1 MEVDGKTVRASYGT
15 TKYCTYYLRHM
26 SCPNPNCMYLHEPG
40 DDVDS
45 YSKDTVAIGKHA
57 NTASTSTTTSAYPN
71 KRPATA
77 AKPTT
82 ATATIAPTAT
92 PESKPATAP
101 RTWAPIPKVVPIP
114 PVVIPKEEPTTPPP
128 PSPPFQEIKS
138 SSSTKHSKPTASSSS
153 STSTT
158 KLNATPK
165 VHKKPAPTE
174 KHTKKLT
181 IPLVP
186 EEDEKPALPATA
198 SWAKT
203 QPVVNHENVIT
214 PANFGPSLS
223 DALNAPQK
231 PKHSPSLKVKKEKK
245 SKGKMVRL
253 EEFEEA
259 EREAKMA
266 ASRPKVVP
274 KPEVAPIISPVVA
287 PSVTPATVSAV
298 PKSPS
303 PVKAESAIPET
314 KQAEK
319 SNAESKLVSEER
331 KEQDQSSSS
340 GEKEKELQ
348 KVSSEDIVETPV
360 SDEAMPEMLEVKN
373 SNAVQPS
380 KEQSQLQKEDIPVE
394 LEQPTPQPDA
404 EDDAVTAKEEETP
417 QNQPP
422 MEAQEEALIEENGEK
437 MENLASLN
445 DTIIKAFDDAAA
457 AAADESSEKV
467 QSDETSQQ
475 PQDAVTDATQ
485 PEMDEQKLA
494 QNISSPLAAMDR
506 LSALVQ
512 QEIMVDSPE
521 QPSFDAVQQS
531 QQPMHQPQPQQ
542 PHPGMNRFDL
552 GMPMQPDNRRMA
564 PPGLSGPPPP
574 PPEWINRSF
583 DPFNGQDPSL
593 IAARRLQHSQRMLEA
608 SGLFAGGGFGHP
620 PVPRFGFS
628 PDFNRGPSGFMPHQ
642 APPPPPMGMF
652 PPPPPPHP
660 MMRHAPPLPEMLN
673 MQSPFGPPPP
683 QLQQQQQQHIEE
695 LRNEFNGMNM
705 NGNDEHHQQSRDDLR
720 ALLPNV
726 KISFNNLQEKRRA
739 EEFYQQQLIMQRQ
752 QQMQQQQMQQQQ
764 MQQQQM
770 QQMQQQQQHIQRQH
784 QYQQEP
790 KMSEQEQIPTRLD
803 NSDHNI
809 TSSPSRHAS
818 FTETSSPLQSVQEK
832 VLLKSPMNQQW
843 QPNQFSEMV
852 EKKNNPDVRVEA
864 QNFFGEFLRKAASS
878 TQQQEMSP
886 KRDEPSLQP
895 AGKFFLDWVSV

>member
-1 MEVDGKTVRASYGT
+1 MIYTLV
-15 TKYCTYYLRHM
+15 
-26 SCPNPNCMYLHEPG
+26 G
-40 DDVDS
+40 DINVF
-45 YSKDTVAIGKHA
+45 IMRRKHA

-71 KRPATA
+71 KRPATS
-77 AKPTT
+77 AKPTAA
-82 ATATIAPTAT
+82 ATVVPAVT
-92 PESKPATAP
+92 PESKPATVP
-101 RTWAPIPKVVPIP
+101 RTWAPIPKVVPVP
-114 PVVIPKEEPTTPPP
+114 PVVIPKEEPITPPP

-138 SSSTKHSKPTASSSS
+138 SASTKQSKPTASSSS
-153 STSTT
+153 TTVSKST
-158 KLNATPK
+158 TPK
-165 VHKKPAPTE
+165 VSKKPVSTE
-174 KHTKKLT
+174 KHVKKAVV
-181 IPLVP
+181 PLVP

-198 SWAKT
+198 SWAKA
-203 QPVVNHENVIT
+203 QPVVNHESVIT

-245 SKGKMVRL
+245 NKGKMVRL

-266 ASRPKVVP
+266 AIRPKVVS
-274 KPEVAPIISPVVA
+274 KPEVAPIASPVVA
-287 PSVTPATVSAV
+287 HSIAPVAV
-298 PKSPS
+298 PVVAKFQS
-303 PVKAESAIPET
+303 PVEVESGSPDAQVT
-314 KQAEK
+314 GK
-319 SNAESKLVSEER
+319 STTESKLALE
-331 KEQDQSSSS
+331 KEVEKQHASPNS
-340 GEKEKELQ
+340 GKEKELQ
-348 KVSSEDIVETPV
+348 EVESGVPV
-360 SDEAMPEMLEVKN
+360 VDEPMPEMLEVKK
-373 SNAVQPS
+373 SDVAQQID
-380 KEQSQLQKEDIPVE
+380 EESQLKEEDIPME
-394 LEQPTPQPDA
+394 LDQSQSQTNNDDVLMISKEGNA
-404 EDDAVTAKEEETP
+404 EDLSQIK
-417 QNQPP
+417 N
-422 MEAQEEALIEENGEK
+422 EAERLEDGDEK
-437 MENLASLN
+437 IQNLASLN
-445 DTIIKAFDDAAA
+445 DNIIKAFDDAAA

-467 QSDETSQQ
+467 QSDETLQETEDSVSDSEQF
-475 PQDAVTDATQ
+475 
-485 PEMDEQKLA
+485 EIEEQKLV

-521 QPSFDAVQQS
+521 QPSFNGTQ
-531 QQPMHQPQPQQ
+531 QQPHPSQPQQ

-574 PPEWINRSF
+574 PPDWMNRSF

-620 PVPRFGFS
+620 PVVPRFGFS
-628 PDFNRGPSGFMPHQ
+628 PDFSRGPNGFMPHQ

-652 PPPPPPHP
+652 PPPPHP
-660 MMRHAPPLPEMLN
+660 MMRHPPPPEMMN
-673 MQSPFGPPPP
+673 MQPPFGPPPP
-683 QLQQQQQQHIEE
+683 QIQQQQMEE

-752 QQMQQQQMQQQQ
+752 QQQQQMQQQQQQMQQQQ

-770 QQMQQQQQHIQRQH
+770 HMQQQQQQHIQQQQ
-784 QYQQEP
+784 QYQHEQR
-790 KMSEQEQIPTRLD
+790 MSEQEQIPTRLD
-803 NSDHNI
+803 SSDNNI
-809 TSSPSRHAS
+809 TNNSSRHSPFTDNSSPS
-818 FTETSSPLQSVQEK
+818 TIQSVQEK

-843 QPNQFSEMV
+843 QPNQLLDQREME

-878 TQQQEMSP
+878 TQQEMSP
-886 KRDEPSLQP
+886 KRDEQPLQP
-895 AGKFFLDWVSV
+895 AGRVNYISYYNDKY